1 MAGPRLGDQPL
12 EVLQLGGGGRDLV
25 SNNETRSA
33 GNVEQLAKLRILV
46 QIAVDRRIFHVCLQT
61 IDIEADYSGDFEHLG
76 LVELPA
82 RLIKRV
88 MEDSVFALLVGREG
102 LPWRQIQNRG
112 QELETLCRQCA
123 ASGRLPGL
131 VP

>member
-12 EVLQLGGGGRDLV
+12 EVLQLGGAGRDLV

-61 IDIEADYSGDFEHLG
+61 IDIEADYSGDL
-76 LVELPA
+76 
-82 RLIKRV
+82 
-88 MEDSVFALLVGREG
+88 
-102 LPWRQIQNRG
+102 
-112 QELETLCRQCA
+112 
-123 ASGRLPGL
+123 ASSSCPRA
-131 VP
+131 